1 MAKRSIQGFVE
12 LASGLGE
19 LTRSR
24 AQEAATELLTLTGV
38 EGSGKK
44 AAKQAGRLAEDLL
57 VAAEANRKQVVRLVR
72 SEVESAISR
81 VDVGRLV
88 SEVQGLGATVAA
100 LAAQVDDLARSAA
113 GRPSSPVA
121 RVVEVEPEPARV
133 APRPAAP
140 ARKAP
145 ATTTAKAPARK
156 APARKAPARKAPAA
170 KASTTKAASTTPAR
184 KAPAKKT
191 TKTTA
196 AKTTPTKATAK
207 KATKATAKKATK
219 APAKKATK
227 ATAKKA
233 TKAPAKKAT
242 KAPAKKATKSAAKTS
257 AGGTSS

>member
-156 APARKAPARKAPAA
+156 APAA

-196 AKTTPTKATAK
+196 TAK
-207 KATKATAKKATK
+207 KATKAT
-219 APAKKATK
+219 AKKATK

-257 AGGTSS
+257 TGGTSS